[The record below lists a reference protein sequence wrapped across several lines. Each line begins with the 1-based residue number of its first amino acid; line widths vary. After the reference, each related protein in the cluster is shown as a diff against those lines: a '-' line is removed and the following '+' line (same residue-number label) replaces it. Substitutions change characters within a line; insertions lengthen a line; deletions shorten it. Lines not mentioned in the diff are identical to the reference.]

1 MKYTALPFFIGCA
14 VTSAA
19 MLSEVVN
26 ESFLSEILLILEK
39 ESIRLRE
46 HQLTF
51 SHAIRLGQLKL

>member
-1 MKYTALPFFIGCA
+1 MKYTALPFSIGYA
-14 VTSAA
+14 LTSAA

-26 ESFLSEILLILEK
+26 ESFLSKILEK
-39 ESIRLRE
+39 KSIHLRE